1 MRAATVRFVLAF
13 LMSFLL
19 APYSGTASAD
29 AHTYGPGMRADGVP
43 DATTG
48 AAHLAHGPCGT
59 AERGSEPSGLLR
71 HRDRHRTATAPASE
85 TPPRSVV
92 TRDADGAIAPA
103 AFAALGNAPHSSRS
117 SGAHS
122 SPALQVFRC

>member
-1 MRAATVRFVLAF
+1 MRVAAVRFVLAF

-29 AHTYGPGMRADGVP
+29 AHTYAPGMRTEGVP

-48 AAHLAHGPCGT
+48 AAHLAQGPCGT
-59 AERGSEPSGLLR
+59 AERGSEPNGLVR
-71 HRDRHRTATAPASE
+71 HRDRHRSATAPASG

-92 TRDADGAIAPA
+92 TQHADGALAPA
-103 AFAALGNAPHSSRS
+103 AFAAMGNAPHGSRS

-122 SPALQVFRC
+122 SSALQVFRC

>member
-1 MRAATVRFVLAF
+1 MRAAAVRFVLAF

-29 AHTYGPGMRADGVP
+29 AHASASGILAGGLP
-43 DATTG
+43 DATT
-48 AAHLAHGPCGT
+48 AEAHIAHGPCGT
-59 AERGSEPSGLLR
+59 AERGGEPNGLLR
-71 HRDRHRTATAPASE
+71 HRDRQRSATAPAAE
-85 TPPRSVV
+85 APPRSV
-92 TRDADGAIAPA
+92 AAQAAEGALAPA
-103 AFAALGNAPHSSRS
+103 AFAAMGNAPHSSRS